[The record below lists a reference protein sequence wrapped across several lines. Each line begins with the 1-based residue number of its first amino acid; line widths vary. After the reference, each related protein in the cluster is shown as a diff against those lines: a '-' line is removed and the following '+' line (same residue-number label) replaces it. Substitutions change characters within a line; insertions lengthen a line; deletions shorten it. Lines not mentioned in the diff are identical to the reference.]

1 MKKHLLGADILIFA
15 GLIAMLVGAIDPLHG
30 FIIILPGS
38 GLVALGAFVGKS
50 QHRKLLYLAFAFV
63 VLGVGTMAGVG
74 TLTDS
79 HGRSEWWT
87 LSYLHYPAGWVM
99 SLVGTIGK
107 SRYRKL
113 LFVAFILMVGSIT
126 ALWAQNIAGGEHRGL
141 MFLLIFLLPHLI
153 GLILCLI
160 ATIMTLNECLKNR
173 AQSGK

>member
-50 QHRKLLYLAFAFV
+50 QHRKLLYLAFAFAL
-63 VLGVGTMAGVG
+63 LGVGTMAGVG
-74 TLTDS
+74 TLVDS

-87 LSYLHYPAGWVM
+87 LSYLPYPAGWVM

-113 LFVAFILMVGSIT
+113 LFVAFILM
-126 ALWAQNIAGGEHRGL
+126 AGGIGALLALDRGS
-141 MFLLIFLLPHLI
+141 MFFVLGISYPI
-153 GLILCLI
+153 GLILCLV
-160 ATIMTLNECLKNR
+160 ATIMTLIESLKNR
-173 AQSGK
+173 AQ

>member
-30 FIIILPGS
+30 VIIILPGS

-63 VLGVGTMAGVG
+63 LLGVGAMAGVG
-74 TLTDS
+74 TLVDS

-87 LSYLHYPAGWVM
+87 LSYLPYPAGWVM

-113 LFVAFILMVGSIT
+113 LFVAFILM
-126 ALWAQNIAGGEHRGL
+126 AGGIGALLALDRGS
-141 MFLLIFLLPHLI
+141 MFFVLGISYPI

-160 ATIMTLNECLKNR
+160 ATILMFIESLKNR
-173 AQSGK
+173 DQ

>member
-63 VLGVGTMAGVG
+63 VLGVGTAVGVG
-74 TLTDS
+74 TLVDS

-87 LSYLHYPAGWVM
+87 LSYLPYPAGWVLG
-99 SLVGTIGK
+99 LVGTIGR

-113 LFVAFILMVGSIT
+113 LFVAFILM
-126 ALWAQNIAGGEHRGL
+126 AGGIGALSALDRGS
-141 MFLLIFLLPHLI
+141 MFFVLGISYPI

-160 ATIMTLNECLKNR
+160 ATIMTLIESLKNR
-173 AQSGK
+173 AQ

>member
-50 QHRKLLYLAFAFV
+50 QHRKLLYLAFAFTL
-63 VLGVGTMAGVG
+63 LGVGAMAGVG
-74 TLTDS
+74 TFTDS

-87 LSYLHYPAGWVM
+87 LSYLPYPAGWVM

-113 LFVAFILMVGSIT
+113 LFVSFILM
-126 ALWAQNIAGGEHRGL
+126 AGGIGALLALDRGS
-141 MFLLIFLLPHLI
+141 MFFVLGISYPI
-153 GLILCLI
+153 GLILCLV
-160 ATIMTLNECLKNR
+160 ATIMTLIESLKNR
-173 AQSGK
+173 AQ

>member
-50 QHRKLLYLAFAFV
+50 QHRKLLYLAFAFAL
-63 VLGVGTMAGVG
+63 LGLGTMAGVG
-74 TLTDS
+74 TLVDS

-87 LSYLHYPAGWVM
+87 LSYLPYPAGWIM
-99 SLVGTIGK
+99 GLVGTIGK

-113 LFVAFILMVGSIT
+113 LFVALFLIVVGIGVMS
-126 ALWAQNIAGGEHRGL
+126 ALDRGS
-141 MFLLIFLLPHLI
+141 MFFVLGSSHPI

-160 ATIMTLNECLKNR
+160 ATIMMLVESLKNR
-173 AQSGK
+173 AQ